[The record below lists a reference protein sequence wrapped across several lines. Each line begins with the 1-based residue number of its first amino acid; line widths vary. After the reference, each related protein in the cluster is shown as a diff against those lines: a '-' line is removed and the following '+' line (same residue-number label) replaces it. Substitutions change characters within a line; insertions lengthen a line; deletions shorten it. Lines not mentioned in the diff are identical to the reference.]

1 MHHWNPDPDSI
12 QAAADALRD
21 GQLVGM
27 PTETVYGLAGNA
39 LDEEAVA
46 AIFRAKERPT
56 FDPLI
61 VHTHTTEEAL
71 ALAADVPREAR
82 SLAER
87 FWPGPLTLVLPRREG
102 LPDLLSAGLDTI
114 ALRVPSHPVAQSL
127 LTATGLPLAAPS
139 ANRFGRISPTR
150 AEHVEEELGG
160 VPEVAGVMDAG
171 PCTVGVE
178 STVVGF
184 PGPGRVVVY
193 RVGATPM
200 EAIRDLV
207 DDVEWVRAAD
217 AEDDPSLALKGEQ
230 SPGMMARHYAPRTP
244 ITLLEEDGEIPTD
257 LKGRTGWLI
266 YDRIL
271 EVKGPQEV
279 LSTRRNL
286 SEAATRLFACLRR
299 LDNLGLDQIVAWKVP
314 DRGLG
319 CAINDR
325 LTRAAERTK

>member
-1 MHHWNPDPDSI
+1 MQRWTTSTDSI
-12 QAAADALRD
+12 KAAADALRD
-21 GQLVGM
+21 GKLIGM

-39 LDEEAVA
+39 LDPEVVA

-61 VHTHTTEEAL
+61 VHTDTPEQAL
-71 ALAADVPREAR
+71 ALASSVPREAQ

-102 LPDLLSAGLDTI
+102 LPDLLSAGLETL
-114 ALRVPSHPVAQSL
+114 ALRVPSHPVAQAL
-127 LTATGLPLAAPS
+127 LEEVGLPLAAPS

-150 AEHVEEELGG
+150 AEHVIEELGE
-160 VPEVAGVMDAG
+160 VPELAGVLDAG
-171 PCTVGVE
+171 PCDVGVE

-184 PGPGRVVVY
+184 PEPGRVVVY

-217 AEDDPSLALKGEQ
+217 AGDDPALALKGEQ
-230 SPGMMARHYAPRTP
+230 SPGMLARHYAPRTP
-244 ITLLEEDGEIPTD
+244 MTLLEEGASVPTD

-325 LTRAAERTK
+325 LTRAAENG